1 MLSGVRRYWRALED
15 KCYLTARTGGY
26 GDRYMKKKWEVCRKI
41 EHQLLSL
48 LHIAAEEEDKM
59 QQRKL
64 QGENM
69 SQDREGKKREWKLLG
84 H

>member
-1 MLSGVRRYWRALED
+1 
-15 KCYLTARTGGY
+15 
-26 GDRYMKKKWEVCRKI
+26 MKKKWEVCRKI

-64 QGENM
+64 QGENL
-69 SQDREGKKREWKLLG
+69 SQDREGKKESESSLDISTG
-84 H
+84 I